1 MNKFAKKIIVLILLT
16 FYNFNLN
23 AEIPHFIDFKYV
35 LNESIAGKK
44 AQKDLTNQLEKGLN
58 QVKTKEKKIQEDEK
72 KIVQQKK
79 LITPEEYKKKV
90 NELRTEVSK
99 LQKERQKLL
108 NSVAQR
114 RAKAKNELLKNLN
127 PLIEAYMKEKNIKMV
142 IDKKYLLLADKQLDI
157 TKDITNLLN
166 GKLKSLSYK

>member
-1 MNKFAKKIIVLILLT
+1 MYKRQ
-16 FYNFNLN
+16 
-23 AEIPHFIDFKYV
+23 DFKYV